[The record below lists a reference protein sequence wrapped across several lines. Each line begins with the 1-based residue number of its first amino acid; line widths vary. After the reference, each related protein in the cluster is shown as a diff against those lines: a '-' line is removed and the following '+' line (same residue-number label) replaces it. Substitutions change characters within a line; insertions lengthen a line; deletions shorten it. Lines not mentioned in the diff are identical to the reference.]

1 MTTASFLDP
10 PGPRGRRRQQV
21 ATVITAVLVVAVT
34 VIALRR
40 LGARGQLDGDRWDIF
55 AQRSV
60 WTFYLRG
67 FARTLQAGAVGG
79 VLSLTLGLG
88 LAFGRLARGRPVRWA
103 ATAYIE
109 AFRAVPLVLLMFF
122 AFLGLPRLGLDL
134 GPFWSVVIGLTGY
147 NSAVFAEIFRAGI
160 LALPAGQTEAADA
173 VGLRYWQS
181 MRFVV
186 VPQALRAMVPAIAS
200 QLIVLLKDTSLGAL
214 VSYEELLRR
223 AQITGEFARSPL
235 QALTVAALFFA
246 VVIFAL
252 NHLARRLERHRPTP
266 VTQADLPAE
275 TLLAAGATGAVGA
288 AAPVQAPG

>member
-1 MTTASFLDP
+1 MTLASFLDP

-21 ATVITAVLVVAVT
+21 ATVVTAVAVVAVT
-34 VIALRR
+34 VIAMRR
-40 LGARGQLDGDRWDIF
+40 LADKGQLDGDRWDVF

-60 WTFYLRG
+60 WMFYLRG

-79 VLSLTLGLG
+79 LLSLMLGLG
-88 LAFGRLARGRPVRWA
+88 LAFGRLALIRPVRWV
-103 ATAYIE
+103 ATAWIE

-134 GPFWSVVIGLTGY
+134 GPFWSVVAGLTGY

-160 LALPAGQTEAADA
+160 LALPAGQTEAAN
-173 VGLRYWQS
+173 VIGLRYWQS

-214 VSYEELLRR
+214 VGYEELLRR

-235 QALTVAALFFA
+235 QALAVAALFFA

-266 VTQADLPAE
+266 LATAELPAE
-275 TLLAAGATGAVGA
+275 TLLTSGAAGGTVA
-288 AAPVQAPG
+288 AQPPG